1 MKVKC
6 KADVQDKNTG
16 NWYVA
21 NKEYDLPKE
30 RAEEVVKAYNG
41 RYFEFVEDVEEVKEL
56 KLVSKEVEIKLEE
69 VEEPKKTTK
78 KATKKSA
85 K

>member
-6 KADVQDKNTG
+6 KEEVQDKHTG
-16 NWYVA
+16 EWYKP
-21 NKEYDLPKE
+21 NKEYDLTKE

-41 RYFEFVEDVEEVKEL
+41 RYFEFVEEVK
-56 KLVSKEVEIKLEE
+56 VEAEA
-69 VEEPKKTTK
+69 PK
-78 KATKKSA
+78 KATKKPVKKSA

>member
-6 KADVQDKNTG
+6 KERVQDKHTG
-16 NWYVA
+16 KWYEV
-21 NKEYDLPKE
+21 NEEYDLTKE

-41 RYFEFVEDVEEVKEL
+41 RYFEFVKEEVK
-56 KLVSKEVEIKLEE
+56 

-78 KATKKSA
+78 KSVKKST